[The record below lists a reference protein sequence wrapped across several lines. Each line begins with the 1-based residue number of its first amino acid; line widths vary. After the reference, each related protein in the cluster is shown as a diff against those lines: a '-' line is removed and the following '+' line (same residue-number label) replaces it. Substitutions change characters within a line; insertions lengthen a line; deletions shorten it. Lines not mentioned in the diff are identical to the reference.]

1 MSQSHV
7 VPIQRTQR
15 APRSCMSC
23 SSRKVRCDKTVPQGT
38 CIRRGRPEV
47 CIREMVIVRGEVTT
61 YRENPQLPTYDELRR
76 DNERLLY
83 EVEAIKAH
91 HRGTTQSQQTSSI
104 THDKKVSH
112 SSHWSPRNRCLDEDA
127 DGLERKLWD
136 SMSCNDPVAI
146 PAMASWSD
154 VILPSH
160 SCSEKLIDYDE
171 KWNSWVHYAL
181 EYPRFRYECD
191 SFMSS
196 IASGISL
203 EQTDPFWLA
212 VYFSVLS
219 VCA

>member
-1 MSQSHV
+1 MSQNDIAS
-7 VPIQRTQR
+7 IRRTQR
-15 APRSCMSC
+15 APRSCLSC
-23 SSRKVRCDKTVPQGT
+23 SSRKVKCDKTVPCGT

-76 DNERLLY
+76 DNERLRY
-83 EVEAIKAH
+83 EVEAIRAQE
-91 HRGTTQSQQTSSI
+91 RSTPQSQQASPI
-104 THDKKVSH
+104 THDKET
-112 SSHWSPRNRCLDEDA
+112 SHWSPRNNCLDEDA

-136 SMSCNDPVAI
+136 SMSSDHPVAI

-154 VILPSH
+154 IILPSH

-203 EQTDPFWLA
+203 DQTDPFWLA